1 MDLMHAPTGSIMFVA
16 VYWVTFATVMS
27 PATASLIVAPV
38 YLAPVREARLPLA
51 FAPTDATRTERIA
64 PEGVPKCIP
73 PSSSCSCWKVTLKEL
88 ALRMRYSGCGRKAAE
103 VVAGARPRLRS

>member
-38 YLAPVREARLPLA
+38 YLAPYVKRV
-51 FAPTDATRTERIA
+51 FH
-64 PEGVPKCIP
+64 
-73 PSSSCSCWKVTLKEL
+73 W
-88 ALRMRYSGCGRKAAE
+88 LRAHRRHTH
-103 VVAGARPRLRS
+103 

>member
-38 YLAPVREARLPLA
+38 YLAPYVKRVFHWLSRP
-51 FAPTDATRTERIA
+51 PTPHALSESR
-64 PEGVPKCIP
+64 PK
-73 PSSSCSCWKVTLKEL
+73 
-88 ALRMRYSGCGRKAAE
+88 
-103 VVAGARPRLRS
+103 GA

>member
-1 MDLMHAPTGSIMFVA
+1 MSPSLCGAVTGPPHRVYAQLGTAMDLMHAPTGSIMFVA

-51 FAPTDATRTERIA
+51 SRPPTPHALSESR
-64 PEGVPKCIP
+64 PK
-73 PSSSCSCWKVTLKEL
+73 
-88 ALRMRYSGCGRKAAE
+88 
-103 VVAGARPRLRS
+103 GA